1 MKKTLSTV
9 FLVVFA
15 MSFTFAQTV
24 QTDAAHWSLAL
35 KGGVDYFNI
44 KPAGDDIM
52 DNASWGAGAS
62 LEYTINPLVGVGL
75 NVDYLNFDR
84 STLKGSTIDPTFFTS
99 FNLSNIVNPKRKS
112 AKLNFYSNWGLG
124 ASFGSYSDLVLPV
137 YAYAR
142 PVDAEGS
149 VTSLLG
155 TSGLAME
162 YNVSRALA
170 LGLES
175 TYRGYITPESPYLQ
189 YNDAYTLMAT
199 LRFKFG
205 TGSKTHVRDMTRS
218 DYYPDPAPV
227 IQQVENP
234 FDASNIL
241 NRLDNIDRQNQDI
254 QNRLNQLEQD
264 VKGLKDMAEGSKITA
279 TFENIEFDFDS
290 DVIKQASYPT
300 LDQIASI
307 LRENQ
312 TWGTLMINGHTDS
325 VGPESYNQNLSER
338 RAASVKAY
346 LADKGV
352 SAAAM
357 STAGYGESRPID
369 TNDTAEGRQHNRR
382 VEFEIT
388 K

>member
-1 MKKTLSTV
+1 MKKLIFSVLIIASAITYT
-9 FLVVFA
+9 
-15 MSFTFAQTV
+15 TAQTV
-24 QTDAAHWSLAL
+24 DAAHWSFAL

-44 KPAGDDIM
+44 NPAGDDLM

-75 NVDYLNFDR
+75 NLDYLNFNR
-84 STLKGSTIDPTFFTS
+84 STIKGKTIDPTFFTS
-99 FNLSNIVNPKRKS
+99 FNLSNIVNPGRKS
-112 AKLNFYSNWGLG
+112 AKLNFYSNWGIG
-124 ASFGSYSDLVLPV
+124 ASFANYSDLVLPV

-149 VTSLLG
+149 KTSLLG

-162 YNVSRALA
+162 YNVSRVLA

-175 TYRGYITPESPYLQ
+175 TYRGYITPESPYLN
-189 YNDAYTLMAT
+189 YNDAWTLMGT
-199 LRFKFG
+199 LRFKLG
-205 TGSKTHVRDMTRS
+205 TGSNTHVRDMTKS
-218 DYYPDPAPV
+218 DYYPAPAPV
-227 IQQVENP
+227 IKQVENP
-234 FDASNIL
+234 YDDSNLL
-241 NRLDNIDRQNQDI
+241 NRLDNIDRQAQDI
-254 QNRLNQLEQD
+254 QNRLNKLEQD
-264 VKGLKDMAEGSKITA
+264 VKGLKDAAEGTKINA

-290 DVIKQASYPT
+290 DRIKQSSYPT

-307 LRENQ
+307 LKDNQ
-312 TWGTLMINGHTDS
+312 TWGTLLINGHTDS

-338 RAASVKAY
+338 RATSVKAY
-346 LADKGV
+346 LTGKGV

-382 VEFEIT
+382 VEFEIS

>member
-1 MKKTLSTV
+1 MKKLIFSVLLIASAITYT
-9 FLVVFA
+9 
-15 MSFTFAQTV
+15 TAQTA
-24 QTDAAHWSLAL
+24 DAAHWSFAL

-44 KPAGDDIM
+44 QPAGDDFM

-62 LEYTINPLVGVGL
+62 LEYTINPMVGVGL
-75 NVDYLNFDR
+75 NVDYLNFNR

-99 FNLSNIVNPKRKS
+99 FNLSNIVNPGRKV
-112 AKLNFYSNWGLG
+112 AKLNFYSNFGVG
-124 ASFGSYSDLVLPV
+124 ASLANYSDLVLPV

-142 PVDAEGS
+142 PVDTEGS
-149 VTSLLG
+149 KTSLLG
-155 TSGLAME
+155 TTGLAME

-175 TYRGYITPESPYLQ
+175 TYRGYITPEKPYLN
-189 YNDAYTLMAT
+189 YNDAWTLMGT

-205 TGSKTHVRDMTRS
+205 TGSKTHVRDMTKS
-218 DYYPDPAPV
+218 DYFPDPAPV
-227 IQQVENP
+227 IKQVENP
-234 FDASNIL
+234 YDDSNLL

-254 QNRLNQLEQD
+254 QNRLNKLEQD
-264 VKGLKDMAEGSKITA
+264 VKGLKDQADGSKISA

-290 DVIKQASYPT
+290 DRIKQSSYPT

-307 LRENQ
+307 LRDNQ
-312 TWGTLMINGHTDS
+312 TWGTLLINGHTDS
-325 VGPESYNQNLSER
+325 VGPESYNQGLSER
-338 RAASVKAY
+338 RAAAVKAY
-346 LADKGV
+346 LADKGI
-352 SAAAM
+352 SASVM

-382 VEFEIT
+382 VEFEIS